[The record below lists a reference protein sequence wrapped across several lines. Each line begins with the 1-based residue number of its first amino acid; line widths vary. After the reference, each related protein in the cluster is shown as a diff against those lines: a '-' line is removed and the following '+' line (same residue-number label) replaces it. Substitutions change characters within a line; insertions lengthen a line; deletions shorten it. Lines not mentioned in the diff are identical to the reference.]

1 MFLPFAPLIHSPR
14 PSVSSWFG
22 CCCVSTVTRSRPK
35 LDCLQSL
42 LFEISIFWEL
52 VVDKVVTMSSFGRPA
67 SGMGGRGNPKS
78 LSSSM
83 GRPPPGTGKNPTTA
97 RPGSRAGVG
106 GQGAL
111 SSMVQVAD
119 RPVTRQGLAG
129 IKTQSQGPQRQ
140 VQDKS
145 YWLGL
150 LRAKINDLNSEVNK
164 LSKDITNFNQENAS
178 YLTYEKRAEN
188 LATEIKELQGQLTDY
203 NTLVDKLN
211 TSSSFDDLKEDY
223 ELLKLQNEKETKAI
237 DDLFSQRQSKEQNV
251 KSLEVEIDQQRRMT
265 ESMVADMHPKL
276 REKYAQLKKIN
287 LSLQGDLESKQQ
299 LLDSLNDKTERLE
312 DEVAQ
317 SPIKQEAVTLYE
329 KAAELE
335 EKKASLLE
343 EMERNKKSSPAEE
356 RERLLKQV
364 KEDNQEVARI
374 ENRIS
379 EIKEKIDN
387 VQEEIRNLD
396 MDLEEHQ
403 GERTAKYKEL
413 KKREET
419 MQEFLDTFEENK
431 SGELGQCKQIQSN
444 IVTLLERVSRALV
457 QTKHMPNFEDFRQM
471 KDDLNF
477 KETEMIKSSETNK
490 GLDSEQRRLQMD
502 LEKVNQLESKI
513 TTELDSLKKRIDKMT
528 EEIALYSD
536 IDGVKKQA
544 EEKRKLLMSEKEE
557 LLSQR
562 ETLKQDVKNLSSQYD
577 AMKAQLQE
585 NETFIQLGNLE
596 RKWQHLEQNNF
607 AMKEYI
613 AQKKAESDYGSLK
626 DEISNAVQQV
636 NQAIIKSLNSTSR
649 VGVI

>member
-1 MFLPFAPLIHSPR
+1 
-14 PSVSSWFG
+14 
-22 CCCVSTVTRSRPK
+22 
-35 LDCLQSL
+35 
-42 LFEISIFWEL
+42 
-52 VVDKVVTMSSFGRPA
+52 
-67 SGMGGRGNPKS
+67 
-78 LSSSM
+78 M

-265 ESMVADMHPKL
+265 ESMVADMLSLIFSTFILQHPKL

-403 GERTAKYKEL
+403 GLVTVPVSYCQNQYGLHPFGGIARVFVLRLVWWLGFFPSGHLIGRGERTAKYKEL

-585 NETFIQLGNLE
+585 NETFIQGISHGALRETAGSIILTG
-596 RKWQHLEQNNF
+596 W
-607 AMKEYI
+607 EY
-613 AQKKAESDYGSLK
+613 ALFSGRDKVPALC
-626 DEISNAVQQV
+626 NV
-636 NQAIIKSLNSTSR
+636 R
-649 VGVI
+649 GVS